1 MSYAFRASLADWN
14 GMVLILYE
22 LCGANDLRFSPFC
35 WRTRL
40 ALIHKGLEFE
50 TVPVKFTEKHK
61 IEFSGQDKVPVIND
75 YGTVVSDSWLIAE
88 YLEDTYPERPA
99 LFSGSRGRH
108 YAKMTNDWMDRL
120 NPLILRAIILDIYEK
135 LDPLDKVYFRK
146 SREARFGMK
155 LEKLH
160 QKLEDSK
167 SEFHDAMAPMR
178 AHLMDR
184 PYVSGSTPAYGDFS
198 VFGSI
203 RWMDLCGAD
212 FLLAETDPISD
223 WYTRLNAH
231 VEIR

>member
-1 MSYAFRASLADWN
+1 MNLAATLADWN
-14 GMVLILYE
+14 NMAVILYE
-22 LCGANDLRFSPFC
+22 LCGSENLRFSPFC

-75 YGTVVSDSWLIAE
+75 NGTVVSDSWIIAE

-99 LFSGSRGRH
+99 LFPGSRGHH
-108 YAKMTNDWMDRL
+108 YAKMTNDWIDRL

-135 LDPLDKVYFRK
+135 LDPPDKLYFRK
-146 SREARFGMK
+146 SREARFGMT
-155 LEKLH
+155 LENFH

-184 PYVSGSTPAYGDFS
+184 PFVSGRAPAYSDFS

-203 RWMDLCGAD
+203 RWMDLCGAY
-212 FLLAETDPISD
+212 FLLAEDDPISD
-223 WYTRLNAH
+223 WYSRLNAH
-231 VEIR
+231 KGFQ